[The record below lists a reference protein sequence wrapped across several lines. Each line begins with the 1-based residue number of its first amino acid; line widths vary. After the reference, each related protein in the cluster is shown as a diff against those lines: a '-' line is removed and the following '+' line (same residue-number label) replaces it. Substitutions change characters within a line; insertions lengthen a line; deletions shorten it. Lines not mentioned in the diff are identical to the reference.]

1 MKIDPAMLKEINKSV
16 DGFVK
21 KNRDSIA
28 NARDIE
34 KLQSLLSK
42 MDKRLKKVEDTQEK
56 IAKRVN
62 LIQNK
67 YIFELAGMVS
77 DNRTRIAQ
85 LSKKK

>member
-42 MDKRLKKVEDTQEK
+42 MDKRLKKGRRNTEK
-56 IAKRVN
+56 IVKRMN

-77 DNRTRIAQ
+77 DNRARIAK